1 MMRIPAQTR
10 GQSTRAPAKDP
21 GVKGQLPGTTV
32 QGWEPRPS
40 SHMDL
45 PMTDLCAGTCK
56 VLPSFPPLAQHVC
69 VPFDAAGAG
78 RTPPWGRHRAECVTQ
93 TVLNPPE
100 TILVGAPAQS
110 LPSQLGTGPTVQ
122 RGPTAVRAQAHPAWV
137 SPLQGGN
144 TIPGRGWHVA
154 HTEFVSENW
163 GKGCRWEDGRAKE
176 GVGPGLEG
184 RRGGG
189 APLPPPLH

>member
-10 GQSTRAPAKDP
+10 RQSTRAPAKDP

-32 QGWEPRPS
+32 QGWGPRPL

-56 VLPSFPPLAQHVC
+56 VFPSFPPLVQHVR

-78 RTPPWGRHRAECVTQ
+78 RTLPWGRHWAECATQ

-100 TILVGAPAQS
+100 TILAGAPAQS
-110 LPSQLGTGPTVQ
+110 LPRQLGTGPTIQ
-122 RGPTAVRAQAHPAWV
+122 RGPTAIWARAHPARV
-137 SPLQGGN
+137 SPLQGGD

-154 HTEFVSENW
+154 HTEFVSENR
-163 GKGCRWEDGRAKE
+163 GKGRRREDGRAKE
-176 GVGPGLEG
+176 GVGPGLRG

-189 APLPPPLH
+189 APLLPPLH